1 MKKLLYLATMLF
13 NFTGVL
19 FSTGLI
25 FVCKSALLTYL
36 PLILFSIAIF
46 MFAFA
51 ITFLDFNNK
60 THHQKI
66 RYICHKPQITD
77 YREFFAEKRSE
88 FTV

>member
-13 NFTGVL
+13 NFSGVL
-19 FSTGLI
+19 FSISLI
-25 FVCKSALLTYL
+25 FVCKSASLTYL

-60 THHQKI
+60 INHPKS
-66 RYICHKPQITD
+66 RYICPKPQITN
-77 YREFFAEKRSE
+77 YREFFAEKRNE
-88 FTV
+88 FII